1 MNPFWNVLK
10 AYKVINQ
17 QTRSNFDY
25 FLDEGILDE
34 VSAKAHKRLLA
45 LQLADIMEEKQITK
59 SSLAEKLKTSRSQ
72 LDRILDPENSSI
84 TLEVLERVAHAVGKN
99 LRIEFS

>member
-1 MNPFWNVLK
+1 MNK
-10 AYKVINQ
+10 H
-17 QTRSNFDY
+17 TGSNFDD
-25 FLDEGILDE
+25 FLEEEGIFEE
-34 VSAKAHKRLLA
+34 VTAKAHKRLLA
-45 LQLADIMEEKQITK
+45 LQLSDIMEENKITK

>member
-1 MNPFWNVLK
+1 MNK
-10 AYKVINQ
+10 H
-17 QTRSNFDY
+17 TGSNFDD
-25 FLDEGILDE
+25 FLEEEGIFEE
-34 VSAKAHKRLLA
+34 VTAKAHKRLLA
-45 LQLADIMEEKQITK
+45 LQLSDIMEEKKMTK
-59 SSLAEKLKTSRSQ
+59 SSLADKLKTSRSQ

>member
-1 MNPFWNVLK
+1 MNK
-10 AYKVINQ
+10 H
-17 QTRSNFDY
+17 TGSNFDD
-25 FLDEGILDE
+25 FLEEEGIFEE
-34 VSAKAHKRLLA
+34 VSAKAHNRLLV
-45 LQLADIMEEKQITK
+45 LQLSDIMEEKKITK

>member
-1 MNPFWNVLK
+1 MK
-10 AYKVINQ
+10 EH
-17 QTRSNFDY
+17 TGSNFDD
-25 FLDEGILDE
+25 FLEEEGIFEE

-45 LQLADIMEEKQITK
+45 LQLSDIMEEKKITK
-59 SSLAEKLKTSRSQ
+59 SSLAENLKTSRSQ

>member
-1 MNPFWNVLK
+1 MNK
-10 AYKVINQ
+10 H
-17 QTRSNFDY
+17 TGSNFDD
-25 FLDEGILDE
+25 FLGE

-45 LQLADIMEEKQITK
+45 LQLSDIMEEKKITK